1 MARDLTIDK
10 HRALATHTMF
20 GQLSEEERERLVT
33 YMRIARHP
41 ARTTLFEKGDPGS
54 NMMLVQR
61 GRVKICT
68 RSDDGKEVI
77 FNLVKPGE
85 LFGEIALLDGA
96 PRTASAV
103 TLDPCELL
111 VLDRRDFIPFLQRH
125 PEACMRLIEVLCE
138 RLRRTSEMVENLLFL
153 EGEARLAR
161 SLVQLAENFGREVVD
176 GIQIDLRLSQ
186 QTLGDIVGLSRES
199 VNKQIGHLRERGLID
214 NSDRY
219 VTITDLDRLRQ
230 I

>member
-10 HRALATHTMF
+10 HRALATHSIF

-33 YMRIARHP
+33 YMRIARYP